1 MFCTSLRRRS
11 SFAPVVPLLTAPS
24 GLATKESLL
33 ETHDIALPIPD
44 FPKAVPN
51 TKSKRV
57 LRLLLLS
64 PNNMSEE
71 QLPATVARIR
81 HFVALTGGLDVAII
95 LSLSASKPFA
105 SAKDLL
111 NASEIDSMDGVRSYA
126 RLQAELMTRTELT
139 WVPILPLAKLNDIV
153 ELIKTHAQLI
163 SRPKPKPSSALRPVD
178 MLAHCTT
185 DSPLPSLAVNLT
197 TDAFSSLDS
206 VAQAAVT
213 HDTSSSSLHDFR
225 GAASSDGS
233 LQSDSGPFSVLEEQL
248 GSEIVANMVDFWV
261 TEWAIE

>member
-11 SFAPVVPLLTAPS
+11 SFASVVPLLIAPS

-33 ETHDIALPIPD
+33 ETHDIALPIPY
-44 FPKAVPN
+44 FPKTVPN
-51 TKSKRV
+51 TKPKHV

-71 QLPATVARIR
+71 QLPATIARIQ

-95 LSLSASKPFA
+95 LSLSASEPFA
-105 SAKDLL
+105 SAKDFL
-111 NASEIDSMDGVRSYA
+111 NASEIDSMEGVSSYA
-126 RLQAELMTRTELT
+126 RLQAELMTRTELI
-139 WVPILPLAKLNDIV
+139 WVPILPLAKLDGIV

-163 SRPKPKPSSALRPVD
+163 SRPKPKPSSALRPVN

-185 DSPLPSLAVNLT
+185 DPPLPSLAVNLA
-197 TDAFSSLDS
+197 TDAFSSLS
-206 VAQAAVT
+206 NVAQAAT
-213 HDTSSSSLHDFR
+213 TYYTSSSPHDC
-225 GAASSDGS
+225 GVVASSDDS
-233 LQSDSGPFSVLEEQL
+233 LQSHLGPFSVLKEQS
-248 GSEIVANMVDFWV
+248 GPEIVANMLDFWV